1 MLDSVY
7 HLALTTRTVP
17 WRRRA
22 SQASIGS
29 MRAWGKMMGVFFEA
43 ELAQPKVREAIRDAL
58 ETDPRQVQDTAGEVA
73 KRANAVADDIR
84 QGTKFQSGRFLLALA
99 VFVAIV
105 LAAVVTDALKL
116 ETSPEALFGLAG
128 TILGLVVGFLGGEKP
143 GN

>member
-1 MLDSVY
+1 
-7 HLALTTRTVP
+7 
-17 WRRRA
+17 
-22 SQASIGS
+22 
-29 MRAWGKMMGVFFEA
+29 MGVFFEA

-58 ETDPRQVQDTAGEVA
+58 ETDPGEVPDKAGEAA
-73 KRANAVADDIR
+73 KRANAVTDDIR

-105 LAAVVTDALKL
+105 LAAVITDALKL
-116 ETSPEALFGLAG
+116 ETSPEALYGLAG

>member
-1 MLDSVY
+1 
-7 HLALTTRTVP
+7 
-17 WRRRA
+17 
-22 SQASIGS
+22 
-29 MRAWGKMMGVFFEA
+29 
-43 ELAQPKVREAIRDAL
+43 
-58 ETDPRQVQDTAGEVA
+58 
-73 KRANAVADDIR
+73 
-84 QGTKFQSGRFLLALA
+84 LLALA